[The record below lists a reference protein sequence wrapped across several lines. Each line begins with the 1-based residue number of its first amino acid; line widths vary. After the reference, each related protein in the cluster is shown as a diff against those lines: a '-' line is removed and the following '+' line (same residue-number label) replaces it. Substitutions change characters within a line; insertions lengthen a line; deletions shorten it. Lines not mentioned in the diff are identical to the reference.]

1 MSQSGQLE
9 SLLEDRQLNAAL
21 AWLLVALVA
30 LVAVESALDQDWV
43 WVGFTLVAATLAVVP
58 PLAYRNLR
66 VMLPWEVLAL
76 ALLPDLARA
85 LLYTPFVVDLATYF
99 AVAALALVVAVELD
113 VFTTVRMTEWFAVL
127 FVVLSTLATA
137 GVLAVGQWL
146 SDVFF
151 HTHFLYAE
159 SPEIPDQVAD
169 GGAVDTLL
177 WLSDVFV
184 GTTFTGSTAL
194 SVPPAVEE
202 AALNTLM
209 WDFVAAT
216 LIGLLAG
223 IVFERYFRRR
233 ADAHLRLPE
242 GVEQALDI
250 EEGAE

>member
-1 MSQSGQLE
+1 MSQSEQLG
-9 SLLEDRQLNAAL
+9 SLLEDRRLNAVL
-21 AWLLVALVA
+21 AWILVAFVA
-30 LVAVESALDQDWV
+30 LVAVESALDADWV
-43 WVGFTLVAATLAVVP
+43 WVGVTLVVAVLAVVP
-58 PLAYRNLR
+58 PVAYSNPR

-76 ALLPDLARA
+76 AFLPELARA
-85 LLYTPFVVDLATYF
+85 LLSTPFIVDLATYF
-99 AVAALALVVAVELD
+99 SVAALALVVAVELD

-151 HTHFLYAE
+151 RTDFLYPE
-159 SPEIPDQVAD
+159 PPEIPADVAD

-184 GTTFTGSTAL
+184 GTTFTGPTAL
-194 SVPPAVEE
+194 YVPPSVEE

-216 LIGLLAG
+216 LVGLLAG
-223 IVFERYFRRR
+223 VVFERYFRRR
-233 ADAHLRLPE
+233 ADARLRLPE
-242 GVEQALDI
+242 GVEESLDI
-250 EEGAE
+250 AEGSE